1 MFYTGNVGTRE
12 VVCVV
17 RNDLRHAHL
26 VVRTPNDVGC
36 TRILFGGH
44 REKGEGLEGLVFDI
58 VGAALDKSELVVK
71 EHLFVGVESHILFRH
86 FEILLISRGPQ

>member
-1 MFYTGNVGTRE
+1 MFNASDVGTRE

-36 TRILFGGH
+36 ARVLFGRH
-44 REKGEGLEGLVFDI
+44 REKGEGLKGLVFDI
-58 VGAALDKSELVVK
+58 VGAALDKSKLVVK
-71 EHLFVGVESHILFRH
+71 EHLFVGVESHILFSH

>member
-1 MFYTGNVGTRE
+1 MFNASDVGTRE

-36 TRILFGGH
+36 ARILFGGH

-71 EHLFVGVESHILFRH
+71 EHLFVGVESHILFSH